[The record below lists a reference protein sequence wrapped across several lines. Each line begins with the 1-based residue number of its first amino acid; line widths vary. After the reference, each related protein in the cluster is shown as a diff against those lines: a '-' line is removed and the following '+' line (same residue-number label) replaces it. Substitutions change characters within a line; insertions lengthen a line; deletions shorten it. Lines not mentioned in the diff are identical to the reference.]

1 MMMAAAK
8 LATSATGP
16 ATKVVDDVI
25 DDINKKKQ
33 SIRSEADEQLNIGAA
48 TRKTEITAKQRW
60 NWAFNKI
67 VLQLN
72 VSTLFF
78 DHYVHSHH
86 LYIVNE
92 GQTSLLIWF
101 YLFYEIIQWTNINDS
116 NRVKNLINLF
126 KISHVEAILFLFCF
140 ASTSD

>member
-16 ATKVVDDVI
+16 ATKVDDVI

-72 VSTLFF
+72 VSTA
-78 DHYVHSHH
+78 
-86 LYIVNE
+86 
-92 GQTSLLIWF
+92 W
-101 YLFYEIIQWTNINDS
+101 
-116 NRVKNLINLF
+116 
-126 KISHVEAILFLFCF
+126 
-140 ASTSD
+140 